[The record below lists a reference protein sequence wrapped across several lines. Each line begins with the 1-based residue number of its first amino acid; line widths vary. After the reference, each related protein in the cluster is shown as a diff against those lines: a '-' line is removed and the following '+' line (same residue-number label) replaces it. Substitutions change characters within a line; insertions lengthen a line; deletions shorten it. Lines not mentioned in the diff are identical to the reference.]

1 MKKAINLF
9 GIFIVVLGAFFYCY
23 EYFLRIAPSVMQTQL
38 MEAFKIN
45 ATLFG
50 SLSGFYYIAYTPM
63 QLVVGV
69 VVDRFNL
76 KNVLTLAILSCA
88 LGSFMFLS
96 TSNYEI
102 AAIGRFLQGFGS
114 AFAFVG
120 ALKLASRW
128 LHVWWFASFSG
139 TCTTIGFLGA
149 AFGDITLTNAM
160 QVMSW
165 QALIKLFAVL
175 GIILA
180 IVFYLSLS
188 YAEHHA
194 KKRNISSH
202 IATLRE
208 AIAQLFKLIRHPYLW
223 VAGILGGLLF
233 LPTIVFADLWG
244 IPYLQ
249 KLHNYTLTQA
259 GLVSAMIYIG
269 WAIGSPFQGIIS
281 NRINKRL
288 RMIWIGA
295 LLAAVTSTIV
305 LYSPNLS
312 FWMVC
317 ALFILFGIASSV
329 EVLTFAMGRD
339 ICSYN
344 TVGTAVAFV
353 NFLVMLSGMF
363 MQRFVGWLLDLHWS
377 GGMSNGIRVYSLSD
391 YQHAIVVVPIS
402 LIVAMLLALIVK
414 DKELKLK
421 SDNDSATSK

>member
-1 MKKAINLF
+1 MPKTARWF
-9 GIFIVVLGAFFYCY
+9 AIFIVLLGAFFYCY

-63 QLVVGV
+63 QLLVGV
-69 VVDRFNL
+69 MVDRFRLRNI
-76 KNVLTLAILSCA
+76 LTMAILSCA
-88 LGSFMFLS
+88 LGSLIFI
-96 TSNYEI
+96 TTTNYEI
-102 AAIGRFLQGFGS
+102 AAVGRLLQGFGS

-139 TCTTIGFLGA
+139 TCTTLGFLGA
-149 AFGDITLTNAM
+149 AFGDITLTHAM

-165 QALIKLFAVL
+165 QAIIKIFVFM
-175 GIILA
+175 GFILA
-180 IVFYLSLS
+180 LIFYISLA
-188 YAEHHA
+188 YADHHA
-194 KKRNISSH
+194 KRMKLPH
-202 IATLRE
+202 HTTTLKE
-208 AIAQLFKLIRHPYLW
+208 AFTQLFKLIREPYIW
-223 VAGILGGLLF
+223 TAGILGGLLF

-249 KLHNYTLTQA
+249 KLHNYSLTQA

-281 NRINKRL
+281 NLIKKRL
-288 RMIWIGA
+288 RIIWLGA
-295 LLAAVTSTIV
+295 LIAAITSSIV
-305 LYSPNLS
+305 LYSPNLP
-312 FWMVC
+312 FFAVC
-317 ALFILFGIASSV
+317 ALFILFGMASSV

-339 ICSYN
+339 IC
-344 TVGTAVAFV
+344 THKTTGTAMAFI

-363 MQRFVGWLLDLHWS
+363 MQKFVGWLLDLHWT
-377 GGMSNGIRVYSLSD
+377 GVIQNGIRVYSLSD

-402 LIVAMLLALIVK
+402 LLIAVVLALLLK
-414 DKELKLK
+414 DKQLKLH
-421 SDNDSATSK
+421 SEQDQL